1 MQNAHTYFRLVPA
14 GGYRLIGT
22 GSFSRVSSGLDSFSE
37 NVIVRGDLERLH
49 TLFPVGDTHPAAR
62 TATNKKYVDFWV
74 SEVTGG
80 RLQPAWAETVCTA
93 TIKYE
98 GVLDI
103 AARPIREEWG
113 ILNDQRYFA
122 ALAGPSS
129 PLTAIPGK
137 PTNVNNISV
146 TQMVPAYKRDYVSKT
161 NPAIPAVNLLA
172 GTNAGSMVNPVGFS
186 PPDVP
191 NALTWLVAAEAT
203 YNFPWGWTL
212 ANRTSQRLLLSG
224 GTPTPVYV
232 VSELWTYKPARTTLN
247 T

>member
-1 MQNAHTYFRLVPA
+1 MQNAHTYFRLVPTN
-14 GGYRLIGT
+14 GYRLIGT
-22 GSFSRVSSGLDSFSE
+22 GSFSRISSGLDSFSE

-49 TLFPVGDTHPAAR
+49 TLFPVGDTHPASR
-62 TATNKKYVDFWV
+62 TPTNKKYVDFWV

-80 RLQPAWAETVCTA
+80 RLVPAWAETVCTA

-113 ILNDQRYFA
+113 ILNDQRFFP
-122 ALAGPSS
+122 ALAGPST
-129 PLTAIPGK
+129 PLSDIPGK
-137 PTNVNNISV
+137 PATINNISV
-146 TQMVPAYKRDYVSKT
+146 TQMVPAYKRDYVSKA
-161 NPAIPAVNLLA
+161 NPDIPAVNLLP

-186 PPDVP
+186 PPTVP
-191 NALTWLVAAEAT
+191 NALTWLANTQAT

-232 VSELWTYKPARTTLN
+232 VSELWTYKPAKTTLN

>member
-1 MQNAHTYFRLVPA
+1 MQNAHTYFRLVPTN
-14 GGYRLIGT
+14 GYRLIGT
-22 GSFSRVSSGLDSFSE
+22 GGFSRVSSGLDSFSE

-49 TLFPVGDTHPAAR
+49 ALFPVGDTHPASR
-62 TATNKKYVDFWV
+62 TPTNKKYVDFWV

-80 RLQPAWAETVCTA
+80 RLVPAWAETVCTA

-103 AARPIREEWG
+103 ATRPIREEWG
-113 ILNDQRYFA
+113 ILNDQRYFPKS
-122 ALAGPSS
+122 GGS
-129 PLTAIPGK
+129 PTLTSIPGR
-137 PTNVNNISV
+137 PAAVLNINV
-146 TQMVPAYKRDYVSKT
+146 TQMVAAYKRDYVSKT
-161 NPAIPAVNLLA
+161 NPAIPSVNLIA
-172 GTNAGSMVNPVGFS
+172 GASAGSMVNPVGFS
-186 PPDVP
+186 PPTVP
-191 NALTWLVAAEAT
+191 DALTWLIDAEAT